1 MIRQMQGFNILLSH
15 YSLLSSCVLTAF
27 HLKQYQ
33 HRIVLCPA
41 HFRRVFESCYWACS
55 TFFIS
60 AIYQL
65 LAAISLAICFRFTR
79 FRVLFQLCCETS
91 IITCAVLLCW
101 AKQVAYCFASV
112 HVMLCLSVCLF
123 TPKLKTKKSLIINW
137 FNLLWICVMVNPTEV
152 IRVQ

>member
-55 TFFIS
+55 TFFS
-60 AIYQL
+60 SNLYNL
-65 LAAISLAICFRFTR
+65 LAAISLAIGFRFTR
-79 FRVLFQLCCETS
+79 ICVLFQLCCETNS
-91 IITCAVLLCW
+91 IITCAALLCW
-101 AKQVAYCFASV
+101 AKQVLFCFCPRNVSV
-112 HVMLCLSVCLF
+112 CLSVH
-123 TPKLKTKKSLIINW
+123 TKTKNKKLLIINW